1 MSRRFFVESEI
12 LGDRAF
18 LTGSEAHHL
27 SHVLRMD
34 VGQHVTLFDGKG
46 AEFTARIGRVHR
58 SRVDL
63 EVLDRAEIS
72 RELSFELILGVA
84 LPKGDRQRWLIEKAV
99 ELGVARVVPLIT
111 ERGVAQ
117 PVETATARLRR
128 AVIEASKQCGRN
140 QLMEISGPQSI
151 SDYVQTVTDSATRLM
166 AHRSDDVDTS
176 DDVARL
182 ASTSGQ
188 HQVYIAVGPEGGF
201 SPQEANLAEENGWK
215 LVSLGPRTLRVD
227 TAALTLVALVAT
239 PEN

>member
-12 LGDRAF
+12 MGDRAF
-18 LTGSEAHHL
+18 LAGSEAHHL

-46 AEFTARIGRVHR
+46 AEFTARIGRVRR

-117 PVETATARLRR
+117 PVKTATARLRR

-176 DDVARL
+176 DHVARL
-182 ASTSGQ
+182 AENSGQ

>member
-84 LPKGDRQRWLIEKAV
+84 LPKGDRQRWLIEKTV

-151 SDYVQTVTDSATRLM
+151 SDYVQTVTDSAIRLM

-182 ASTSGQ
+182 AATSGQ

-239 PEN
+239 PDN

>member
-46 AEFTARIGRVHR
+46 SEFTARIGRVRR

-151 SDYVQTVTDSATRLM
+151 SDYVQTVTDSATRLI

-182 ASTSGQ
+182 AATSGQ

-239 PEN
+239 PDN

>member
-151 SDYVQTVTDSATRLM
+151 SDYVQTVTDSATRLI

>member
-151 SDYVQTVTDSATRLM
+151 SDYVQTVTDSAIRLM

-182 ASTSGQ
+182 AATSGQ